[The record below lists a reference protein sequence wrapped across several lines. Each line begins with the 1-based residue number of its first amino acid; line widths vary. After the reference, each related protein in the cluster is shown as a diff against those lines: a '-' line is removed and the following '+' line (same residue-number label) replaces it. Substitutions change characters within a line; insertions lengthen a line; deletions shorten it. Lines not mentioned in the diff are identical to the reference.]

1 MKNELLPFFLAEYD
15 HWPKILFTIIFFIE
29 KSDLQ
34 QWFFFS
40 REKGHDS
47 QFFLRKINIL
57 LVTDIIAKS
66 DMMLIKIL
74 FYGQK

>member
-1 MKNELLPFFLAEYD
+1 MKNELLSFFLAEYD

-34 QWFFFS
+34 QWFFFFKG
-40 REKGHDS
+40 KGHDS